1 MRRTGVMAPLS
12 HHTYATQRSQDI
24 KKRLEIVLLY
34 STLYGIAIF
43 VQRSALQK
51 GRGLLKVADV

>member
-1 MRRTGVMAPLS
+1 MAPLS